1 MNQLTCE
8 SVEAAGMVERYTAG
22 QLSPAEQ
29 DAFESHFLTCDRCQ
43 RAILVGAV
51 ARAELRGAP
60 VLHPVRASPRWG
72 LRIGVAVA
80 AAAGLAA
87 VLLLPGGEPPSS
99 LRRLGDLTVAPIY
112 LGIPV
117 RAGAPLPGDSIFDR
131 AMAAY
136 RDEYY
141 GQAVVALR
149 AALDAGVEPA
159 PAEFFLAAS
168 QLMTDRPVAAA
179 EGFGR
184 VVALGATPYL
194 AEAHYYRAKA
204 LLRLGRADEAL
215 RDLEQ
220 AAANTGAT
228 GAAAR
233 ALADSVKEPPP
244 R

>member
-1 MNQLTCE
+1 MRPLNCE
-8 SVEAAGMVERYTAG
+8 SVELAGMVERYTRG
-22 QLSPAEQ
+22 QLSPGEQ

-43 RAILVGAV
+43 RAILVGAA
-51 ARAELRGAP
+51 ARAELRGASALP
-60 VLHPVRASPRWG
+60 IRASPRWP

-87 VLLLPGGEPPSS
+87 VLLLPRGEPPSS

-149 AALDAGVEPA
+149 AALDAGVEAA

-168 QLMTDRPVAAA
+168 QLMTGRPEPSV

-184 VVALGATPYL
+184 VIALGATPYL

-204 LLRLGRADEAL
+204 LLRLGRAADAL
-215 RDLEQ
+215 RDLEL
-220 AAANTGAT
+220 ASTNGAT

-233 ALADSVKEPPP
+233 ALADSVKERQP

>member
-1 MNQLTCE
+1 
-8 SVEAAGMVERYTAG
+8 
-22 QLSPAEQ
+22 
-29 DAFESHFLTCDRCQ
+29 
-43 RAILVGAV
+43 
-51 ARAELRGAP
+51 
-60 VLHPVRASPRWG
+60 
-72 LRIGVAVA
+72 
-80 AAAGLAA
+80 
-87 VLLLPGGEPPSS
+87 LLLPGGEPPSS

-117 RAGAPLPGDSIFDR
+117 RAGGPLPGDSIFDR

-149 AALDAGVEPA
+149 AALDAGVEAA

-168 QLMTDRPVAAA
+168 QLMTGRPEPAAV
-179 EGFGR
+179 GFGR
-184 VVALGATPYL
+184 VIALGATPYL

-204 LLRLGRADEAL
+204 LLRLGRTPEAL
-215 RDLEQ
+215 RDLEL
-220 AAANTGAT
+220 ASTNAGAT

-233 ALADSVKEPPP
+233 ALADSVKERQP